1 MTSKTILKLGTEW
14 FLQLSRS
21 HRQALTHT
29 ANWCAFYSVSCMN
42 WAVLTMD
49 VSVFWIQK
57 VQLCTCNRYSRQGSR
72 HQWISLGIKT
82 IHQNRSESGS
92 MWSYA
97 DANGCIICYILVKH
111 IYILQDSDVF
121 SEWHTKSKT
130 QNYSNNLMSMLA
142 NVCIYIYRVYSIDS
156 HPA

>member
-111 IYILQDSDVF
+111 IYIYCRIQMCSVNDTLKVK
-121 SEWHTKSKT
+121 HKT
-130 QNYSNNLMSMLA
+130 IATIWCQCWLMC
-142 NVCIYIYRVYSIDS
+142 VYIYIESIV
-156 HPA
+156 